1 MQEAVETKP
10 KKEQKKEKKTES
22 AGLSHDELKEL
33 EDLDFGESSRSDL
46 VVGVKNS
53 RRFCLFQLCF

>member
-10 KKEQKKEKKTES
+10 KKEQKKEKKAES

-33 EDLDFGESSRSDL
+33 EDLAFGEYACVLRLQKYILVRSL
-46 VVGVKNS
+46 
-53 RRFCLFQLCF
+53 QLS